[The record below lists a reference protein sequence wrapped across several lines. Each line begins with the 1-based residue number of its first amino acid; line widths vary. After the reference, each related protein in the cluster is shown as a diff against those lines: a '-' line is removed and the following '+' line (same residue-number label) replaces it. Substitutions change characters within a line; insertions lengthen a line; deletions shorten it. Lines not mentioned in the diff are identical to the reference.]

1 MKKRTTFKRMLS
13 GIMAAMTLF
22 TTVLSPISAA
32 AAPEPKEKEPPAY
45 EQVKEQL
52 SADEVVTAK
61 DYELLAGTAFDVETD
76 LTGLEIVDE
85 TKVKVKLYE
94 AKNESGED
102 FSTSHADTYKAVYY
116 VEPLSGHPVYQIQR
130 NLIVKEPES
139 QTVSENTAG
148 TQESA
153 GHTPT
158 VEESEEE
165 EPEPERVDVPDVTE
179 EPELQEETEQ
189 TEETGTEQEE
199 IPATDIPET
208 MVPETEIR
216 SEEELNAALE
226 AAKEQDTVDEET
238 GLTLGEVWN
247 QMIEGDV
254 DIFSMEEGETITFT
268 AYSQKK
274 ARSTDVEVTNGEWY
288 YYADYGLGT
297 YVTQPFTV
305 KFGSVT
311 ATAYCIEPSKP
322 GPGSGVYE
330 ITKLGGGKELAKV
343 CYYGTG
349 ASGSYNFYEKK
360 HPDFSEGKRFVVTHL
375 AASYANGSS
384 DAFYG

>member
-22 TTVLSPISAA
+22 TTVLSPIRAA
-32 AAPEPKEKEPPAY
+32 AAEPETREKEPPAY

-85 TKVKVKLYE
+85 TKVKVKLHE
-94 AKNESGED
+94 AKNEAGED

-116 VEPLSGHPVYQIQR
+116 VEPLSGRPMYQIQR

-153 GHTPT
+153 GQTPT

-189 TEETGTEQEE
+189 TEETGTE
-199 IPATDIPET
+199 
-208 MVPETEIR
+208 
-216 SEEELNAALE
+216 
-226 AAKEQDTVDEET
+226 K
-238 GLTLGEVWN
+238 GE
-247 QMIEGDV
+247 
-254 DIFSMEEGETITFT
+254 
-268 AYSQKK
+268 
-274 ARSTDVEVTNGEWY
+274 
-288 YYADYGLGT
+288 
-297 YVTQPFTV
+297 
-305 KFGSVT
+305 
-311 ATAYCIEPSKP
+311 
-322 GPGSGVYE
+322 
-330 ITKLGGGKELAKV
+330 
-343 CYYGTG
+343 
-349 ASGSYNFYEKK
+349 
-360 HPDFSEGKRFVVTHL
+360 
-375 AASYANGSS
+375 
-384 DAFYG
+384 